1 MDTDDDGRLPD
12 PRMIAPYR
20 GSSGPTRR
28 DSAGPATGR
37 DADSA
42 RGDADSDRGDADSAR
57 GDDGVLVRPYMV
69 TGGRTRPIRDGLRV
83 ETVVS
88 AAPAALHA
96 PLTFE
101 RRRIVEFCQV
111 PRPVA
116 DIAVA
121 LAIPL
126 GVARVLIADL
136 ATAGFVAIQD
146 SPIVTSDMIERIRDR
161 VRAL

>member
-42 RGDADSDRGDADSAR
+42 RGDADSAR

>member
-42 RGDADSDRGDADSAR
+42 RGDADSAR

-136 ATAGFVAIQD
+136 ATAGFVAIQN
-146 SPIVTSDMIERIRDR
+146 SPVVTSDMIERIRDR